1 MYAPPASE
9 TLRPL
14 PLLPFSVHLY
24 TSPSLFRFQKPFRV
38 YSRHTPGPRRGYGLP
53 VDMVL
58 NVAGGKDPGNVGL
71 CAIVRLEIADF
82 VHLELAAEKRGVGLV
97 ADADEH
103 SVTRLYGFFSLH
115 HVLDFHPGYRA
126 LRRVQN
132 VRDHR
137 IPDELDL
144 LVAPHP
150 VLHDLGGPQLVT
162 TVNDRNLGGIAGEEQ
177 RLFRRRVTATHNHD
191 GL

>member
-1 MYAPPASE
+1 M
-9 TLRPL
+9 
-14 PLLPFSVHLY
+14 
-24 TSPSLFRFQKPFRV
+24 
-38 YSRHTPGPRRGYGLP
+38 
-53 VDMVL
+53 
-58 NVAGGKDPGNVGL
+58 
-71 CAIVRLEIADF
+71 RLEIADF

-150 VLHDLGGPQLVT
+150 VLHDLGGPQLIT

-191 GL
+191 GLAAEEVAVASGAGGDAVTQQLALGLQTDHLS